1 VLLTRA
7 MLIPYFASKNSIK
20 VINFANAH
28 LSFDW
33 AYVVYFHK
41 TTLPGIFLWKALPED
56 ISLLMPNEK
65 YLQMMQRLC
74 ETIFEKI
81 IKLFFLH
88 AHFCVHY

>member
-1 VLLTRA
+1 

-41 TTLPGIFLWKALPED
+41 TTLSVIFFWKALPED
-56 ISLLMPNEK
+56 ISFMPNEK

-74 ETIFEKI
+74 ETILETN
-81 IKLFFLH
+81 
-88 AHFCVHY
+88 Y